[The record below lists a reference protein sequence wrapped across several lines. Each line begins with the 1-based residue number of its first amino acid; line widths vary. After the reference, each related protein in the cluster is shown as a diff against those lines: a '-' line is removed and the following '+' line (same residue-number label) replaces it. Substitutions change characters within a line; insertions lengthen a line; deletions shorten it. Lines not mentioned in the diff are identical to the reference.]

1 MNRNKKGRWWYLA
14 FKTLSVREVLFSVIG
29 FAVSFVWIWNAA
41 GQYRTLFKE
50 LQKPVVI
57 QAEMAENL
65 SSDARTSI
73 QAIQGVEAMTPYSEQ
88 TAVMQW
94 EDYSGEVSVYYVDSD
109 YMKWLS
115 GQAMAAEVP
124 FSEGMPYGIVSEKA
138 LENLSKKT
146 QEQSRI
152 TSMLTE
158 SEDTADGSS
167 QKDKKKQGLLLEKSD
182 LLKDFTLDG
191 SQSVRLYGVDQNEQM
206 LGVYLSNQWA
216 EAENEAGFAV
226 SSGGAEDSEFGDMP
240 ADDAATGNMD
250 SKSSANDGRN
260 DMANAA
266 GGSQKDSSASENDNQ
281 VSVKIM
287 IAVKNGFSVSSV
299 IKNLEQLQI
308 EAKSDVTE
316 VINQTNEKN
325 ISRLETG
332 GMIFICASFM
342 MYMSE
347 QLWKIRHI
355 RWLEDIRRFG
365 AEANSDRKILR
376 RRRLLMIGI
385 GVVGSFAWQWL
396 SILYGWL

>member
-1 MNRNKKGRWWYLA
+1 MSRNKKGRWWYLA
-14 FKTLSVREVLFSVIG
+14 FKTLSVREVLFPVIG

-41 GQYRTLFKE
+41 GQYLTLFKE

-65 SSDARTSI
+65 SSDVRTSI
-73 QAIQGVEAMTPYSEQ
+73 QSIQGVEAMTPYSEQ

-94 EDYSGEVSVYYVDSD
+94 EDYSGEVSIYYVDSD

-115 GQAMAAEVP
+115 DQAMAAEVP

-146 QEQSRI
+146 QEQSRV

-158 SEDTADGSS
+158 GENTADSS
-167 QKDKKKQGLLLEKSD
+167 QKDKKKQGLLLEKAD

-206 LGVYLSNQWA
+206 PGIYLSNQWA
-216 EAENEAGFAV
+216 EAENEAGFTV
-226 SSGGAEDSEFGDMP
+226 SSSGAEDSESGDMP

-266 GGSQKDSSASENDNQ
+266 GGNQKDSSTSENDNQ
-281 VSVKIM
+281 VSVKMM
-287 IAVKNGFSVSSV
+287 IAVKNGFAVSSV

-332 GMIFICASFM
+332 VMIFICASFM

-347 QLWKIRHI
+347 QLWKIRHS

-376 RRRLLMIGI
+376 RRRLMIIGI